1 MLRGST
7 KQTIFRF
14 TLLACMLG
22 MTLAAYAGNNVSVT
36 LTGVG
41 GAEYGYGSN
50 YADGEYVMPYY
61 LSINNATPVPVI
73 CDDYGHTVYLN
84 ENWTASVH
92 TFSDL
97 TGTRFG
103 VADTT
108 QYHEAAWLASQI
120 GSSSPLST
128 IAAIQFAIWSLFTNG
143 VPVVSGETGW
153 LSSASAAASHNYYG
167 MDFSHWEILTP
178 NNPTS
183 PQEYFLY
190 VPSIPEPS
198 AWLDMFVGLV
208 AFAGIWTVKR
218 RRIASAR
225 I

>member
-1 MLRGST
+1 MLRGLT

-22 MTLAAYAGNNVSVT
+22 MTLVAYAGNNVSVT

-50 YADGEYVMPYY
+50 YADGEYVLPYY
-61 LSINNATPVPVI
+61 VSINNGTPIAVI
-73 CDDYGHTVYLN
+73 CDDFNHSVSLN
-84 ENWTASVH
+84 ENWTATIH

-103 VADTT
+103 TADST
-108 QYHEAAWLASQI
+108 QYHEAVWLASQVTS
-120 GSSSPLST
+120 GSSLST
-128 IAAIQFAIWSLFTNG
+128 IAAIQFAIWSLFSSG
-143 VPVVSGETGW
+143 VPQVSGESSW
-153 LSSASAAASHNYYG
+153 LAQATTASSHNYYG
-167 MDFSHWEILTP
+167 LDFSHWEILTP
-178 NNPTS
+178 LSPSS
-183 PQEYFLY
+183 PQEFFFY

-198 AWLDMFVGLV
+198 AWLDLFVGLV
-208 AFAGIWTVKR
+208 AFAGIWTMKR
-218 RRIASAR
+218 RQIASAR